1 MKRLFVICTFML
13 IIGAFASHA
22 QNRWNIYAGG
32 SISHLCE
39 KPWIS
44 SDKSYGWG
52 GGAFIGGGYE
62 INFNSHWSLTPQIEL
77 SFTNNGATLS
87 SKELD
92 FYARHANWLSNLSI
106 NIPIM
111 ASFRFPI
118 SENVNLRFGAGPYLQ
133 EVLAGRHYKADSHEK
148 ENLSGCFGDR
158 FNIGVIGEAAVE
170 TGSHLS
176 YMFRT
181 SYPFLKEGLIR
192 KTINLSIGIR
202 YSF

>member
-1 MKRLFVICTFML
+1 MRHL
-13 IIGAFASHA
+13 IIIIMLVLSMTFSSHA

-39 KPWIS
+39 NPWIS

-62 INFNSHWSLTPQIEL
+62 INFNSHWSLTPQLEFAY
-77 SFTNNGATLS
+77 SNNGASLS
-87 SKELD
+87 SKELR
-92 FYARHANWLSNLSI
+92 FYANHANWQSIWSI
-106 NIPIM
+106 NLPII
-111 ASFRFPI
+111 ASFRFPVSDNI
-118 SENVNLRFGAGPYLQ
+118 RLRFGAGPYIQ
-133 EVLAGRHYKADSHEK
+133 EAIAGRQYRNDSDQK
-148 ENLSGCFGDR
+148 ESMSGSFSNR
-158 FNIGVIGEAAVE
+158 FNVGATGEIAVE
-170 TGSHLS
+170 TGNHIS

-181 SYPFLKEGLIR
+181 SYPFLKEGWVR

>member
-1 MKRLFVICTFML
+1 MKKILSL
-13 IIGAFASHA
+13 ILVMIAMTLPAIA
-22 QNRWNIYAGG
+22 QNRWNVYAGG

-52 GGAFIGGGYE
+52 GGAFVGGGYE
-62 INFNSHWSLTPQIEL
+62 INFNSHWSITPQVE
-77 SFTNNGATLS
+77 FAFCNNGASLS

-92 FYARHANWLSNLSI
+92 FYANHANWQSIWSI
-106 NIPIM
+106 NIPVI
-111 ASFRFPI
+111 ASFRFPV
-118 SENVNLRFGAGPYLQ
+118 SDNVGLRFGAGPYIQ
-133 EVLAGRHYKADSHEK
+133 EAIAGSHYRNGSDKK
-148 ENLSGCFGDR
+148 ESMSGSFSDR
-158 FNIGVIGEAAVE
+158 FNVGVIGEVAVE
-170 TGSHLS
+170 TGNHFS

-181 SYPFLKEGLIR
+181 SYPFLKEGWVR